1 MKTTPF
7 LIIIALFS
15 TLFLTSCGGGEVDP
29 NKVYSPKEFHDEYT
43 SGYSMKDF
51 ANTDL
56 DGQTIK
62 MEGTIEDVTDIV
74 RNDVTGFEI
83 KFINL
88 EGDKPYAKYG
98 VNVMFI
104 GDEIEKTKS
113 LKEGDKIKFE
123 ATINDYINMEKTIFL
138 NDGKLL

>member
-7 LIIIALFS
+7 FIIIALFS
-15 TLFLTSCGGGEVDP
+15 TLFLTSCGGGVDA
-29 NKVYSPKEFHDEYT
+29 NKVYSPKELHDEYT
-43 SGYSMKDF
+43 SGYSMKD
-51 ANTDL
+51 AGNTDL
-56 DGQTIK
+56 DGQTITI
-62 MEGTIEDVTDIV
+62 EGTIETTTSTV
-74 RNDVTGFEI
+74 RNDVSGIEI

-88 EGDKPYAKYG
+88 EGDKPFAKHG

-113 LKEGDKIKFE
+113 LKEGEKIKFE

-138 NDGKLL
+138 NNGKLL